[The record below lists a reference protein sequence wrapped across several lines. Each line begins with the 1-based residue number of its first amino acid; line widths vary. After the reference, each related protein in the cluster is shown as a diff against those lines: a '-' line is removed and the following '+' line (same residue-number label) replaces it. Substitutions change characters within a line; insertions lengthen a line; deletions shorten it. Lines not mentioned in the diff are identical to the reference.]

1 MLLWF
6 CRLARRIIDTD
17 NERDVL
23 MTTSTNAS
31 PQVDSPGH
39 GPLWETAAT
48 LTDYWNDSCSIE
60 ELTYA
65 IDRGAV
71 GATSNPTIVGEV
83 LKKEMGLWRERIG
96 QIIAQN
102 PAWDE
107 DQVAWRLIEEMAV
120 KASELLLP
128 VFEREGGLKGRLS
141 IQTNPKLYRD
151 TARLIE
157 QGLRFAELAPNMQVK
172 IPATAAGIAAIEEL
186 TAAGASI
193 NATVCF
199 TVPQSLAVA
208 AAVARGLE
216 RREAA
221 GQDTARMSPVCTI
234 MVGRLDDWMAA
245 LVKRDGTVLD
255 PGAIHW
261 AGVAAF
267 KHAYSI
273 YQERG
278 YRCRLLA
285 AAYRHHLHWSELIGG
300 DIVLT
305 IPYAWQRQFNTSEIE
320 VAERIDNPVP
330 DGVVDQLCDRLPD
343 YHRAYDADGMAVEEF
358 DSYGATVR
366 TLRGFIGSYQDLVAV
381 IRDFMLPN
389 PDITG

>member
-1 MLLWF
+1 
-6 CRLARRIIDTD
+6 
-17 NERDVL
+17 
-23 MTTSTNAS
+23 MTTSTEAAAR
-31 PQVDSPGH
+31 VDAPGQ
-39 GPLWETAAT
+39 GPLWETALTA
-48 LTDYWNDSCSIE
+48 TDYWNDSCSIA

-65 IDRGAV
+65 IERGAV

-83 LKKEMGLWRERIG
+83 LKKEMDLWRERIG
-96 QIIAQN
+96 EIIAEN
-102 PAWDE
+102 PTATEDE
-107 DQVAWRLIEEMAV
+107 VAWQLIEEMAV

-128 VFEREGGLKGRLS
+128 VFERENGLKGRLS
-141 IQTNPKLYRD
+141 IQTNPKFYRD
-151 TARLIE
+151 AARLSS
-157 QGLRFAELAPNMQVK
+157 QGLHFAGLAPNMQIK
-172 IPATAAGIAAIEEL
+172 IPATAAGITAIEEV

-208 AAVARGLE
+208 EAVARGLA

-221 GQDTARMSPVCTI
+221 GEDTSRMSPVCTI

-245 LVKRDGTVLD
+245 LVKRDEVVLD
-255 PGAIHW
+255 PGAVHW

-305 IPYAWQRQFNTSEIE
+305 ITHAWQKQFNASEIE

-330 DGVVDQLCDRLPD
+330 DGIVDQLYSRLPD
-343 YHRAYDADGMAVEEF
+343 FRRAYDADGMTVPEF
-358 DSYGATVR
+358 DSYGATAR

-389 PDITG
+389 PDLKR

>member
-1 MLLWF
+1 
-6 CRLARRIIDTD
+6 
-17 NERDVL
+17 
-23 MTTSTNAS
+23 MTTSTEAAARI
-31 PQVDSPGH
+31 DAPGQ
-39 GPLWETAAT
+39 GPLWETALTA
-48 LTDYWNDSCSIE
+48 TDYWNDSCSIA

-65 IDRGAV
+65 IERGAV

-83 LKKEMGLWRERIG
+83 LGKEMDLWRDRIAA
-96 QIIAQN
+96 IITEN
-102 PAWDE
+102 PTATEDE
-107 DQVAWRLIEEMAV
+107 VAWQLIEEMAV
-120 KASELLLP
+120 KASQLLLP
-128 VFEREGGLKGRLS
+128 VCERENGLKGRLS
-141 IQTNPKLYRD
+141 IQTNPKFYRD
-151 TARLIE
+151 SARLIE
-157 QGLRFAELAPNMQVK
+157 QGLRFAELAPNMQIK
-172 IPATAAGIAAIEEL
+172 IPATAAGMTAIEEV

-208 AAVARGLE
+208 EAVARGLE
-216 RREAA
+216 RRLAA
-221 GQDTARMSPVCTI
+221 GEDTSSMSPVCTI

-245 LVKRDGTVLD
+245 LVKRDSVVLD
-255 PGAIHW
+255 PGAVHW
-261 AGVAAF
+261 AGIAAF

-305 IPYAWQRQFNTSEIE
+305 ITHAWQKQFNASEIE

-330 DGVVDQLCDRLPD
+330 DGIVEQLSGRLPD
-343 YHRAYDADGMAVEEF
+343 FRRAYDADGMTVPEF
-358 DSYGATVR
+358 DSYGATAR

-389 PDITG
+389 PDVKR